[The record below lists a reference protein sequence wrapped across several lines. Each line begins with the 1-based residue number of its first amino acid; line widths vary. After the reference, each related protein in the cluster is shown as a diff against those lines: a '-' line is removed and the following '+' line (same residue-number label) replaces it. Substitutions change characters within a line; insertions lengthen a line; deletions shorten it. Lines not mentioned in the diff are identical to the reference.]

1 MVTKPHG
8 RAWAPSIAACLR
20 SGLRLALPSSAP
32 SCTFPAEGKFSAWPG
47 LPVAP
52 EFPVFEEAA
61 GREKG
66 AVYSRASSREGEA
79 SPLCLSRCKMHPSCA
94 SGGEPGAPE
103 GGGLQTTDT
112 RLASAPPD
120 PCPLDSLIPT
130 CQTPLL
136 HSPGPQL
143 LRSTSLVGPLQ
154 STHCEVG
161 PAFPKAILAS
171 GSKVGG

>member
-1 MVTKPHG
+1 MVAKPHG

-66 AVYSRASSREGEA
+66 AVYSRASSGEGEA

-136 HSPGPQL
+136 HSPSP
-143 LRSTSLVGPLQ
+143 Q
-154 STHCEVG
+154 STH
-161 PAFPKAILAS
+161 
-171 GSKVGG
+171 